1 MLKQFGSPIKSLF
14 HILQF
19 LMIFDIQY
27 IDHPIIRQLEV
38 LLEERMRSW
47 TRKELEMSNPIPK
60 SLTKMRT
67 VIHQQQIDFNQRL
80 APHCSRLNKWNED
93 ISYLD
98 NKFTGYAEL
107 NQLKE
112 AILDSE
118 GNNTEEHKLDPIDHR
133 TKLNKTKSNSFNKMV
148 NTKKT
153 RDTASKSVLKP
164 QLKSKQKSKSKTKA
178 YSKRAS
184 VSVTTSVLTPGTT
197 PSTRL
202 NRSDAVIHK
211 DLDDDDGY
219 YELDAEILLR
229 QYLNCSN
236 LVAAQRAR
244 AETVD
249 EYIVPLNERKTRLRR
264 IVRQYESDIGSM
276 QSKHDKLD
284 SKYRALTEKRSSI
297 QDQIDKLVTTLNA
310 TIEEENETMRTAVQ
324 TKNDLNVLKLE
335 KKGYE
340 ILLQTSRSLS
350 SSYQRYLK
358 DIQSASHKLNVYF
371 VKRWEEHEA
380 RWPKWSG
387 DDVLNW
393 LRCLNETECPN
404 KIQLSSTINLNVV
417 KQGIKRHGICGS
429 TLDQMD
435 RNDWIH
441 VGVQLLEDRI
451 QIHERIQSM
460 VHKFP
465 RPKLVKKQSMSLS
478 HRSHVHVC
486 GPGGTGPMMMDC
498 EVVAVPE
505 EFKCPITGEI
515 MHHPVRCAD
524 NKLYDRQNVICY
536 LRKYG
541 HLPGS
546 TERAGYADGDGMDNI
561 EMTDCLKMKRAI
573 EAFLAEHPQIEYID

>member
-1 MLKQFGSPIKSLF
+1 MLK
-14 HILQF
+14 
-19 LMIFDIQY
+19 D
-27 IDHPIIRQLEV
+27 QLEV

-47 TRKELEMSNPIPK
+47 TRKEVESGNPIPK
-60 SLTKMRT
+60 SLTKMRNC
-67 VIHQQQIDFNQRL
+67 IHQRQIDFNQRL

-98 NKFTGYAEL
+98 HKFTGYAEL

-112 AILDSE
+112 SVLDSE
-118 GNNTEEHKLDPIDHR
+118 GNSTEHPKLPTVDNDENAQQTTNRNAAI
-133 TKLNKTKSNSFNKMV
+133 KS
-148 NTKKT
+148 
-153 RDTASKSVLKP
+153 RPRLK
-164 QLKSKQKSKSKTKA
+164 LKSKSHSKIHSKLA
-178 YSKRAS
+178 SKRAS
-184 VSVTTSVLTPGTT
+184 LSAAISGR
-197 PSTRL
+197 ST
-202 NRSDAVIHK
+202 RSDAVIKKSRTLDPERK
-211 DLDDDDGY
+211 DQDSDDDDGY

-249 EYIVPLNERKTRLRR
+249 EYIVPLNESKTKLRHV
-264 IVRQYESDIGSM
+264 VRQYENDILSM
-276 QSKHDKLD
+276 QSKHDAVE
-284 SKYRALTEKRSSI
+284 SKHRALTQKRTAI
-297 QDQIDKLVTTLNA
+297 QGQIDKLVAALNA
-310 TIEEENETMRTAVQ
+310 TIEEENEAMRTAVR

-340 ILLQTSRSLS
+340 ILLQTSRSLC
-350 SSYQRYLK
+350 SSYSRYLK
-358 DIQSASHKLNVYF
+358 DIRSASHKLNVYF

-380 RWPKWSG
+380 RWPRWSG

-404 KIQLSSTINLNVV
+404 KIHLSSSINLNVV

-460 VHKFP
+460 VHKHP
-465 RPKLVKKQSMSLS
+465 RPSVRGKRTHIQSKSVS
-478 HRSHVHVC
+478 NGISCRPPGPSGYPGHSGHSGPS
-486 GPGGTGPMMMDC
+486 GPGTTGPVLDC
-498 EVVAVPE
+498 EVVTVPVPE

-515 MHHPVRCAD
+515 MRRPVRCAD
-524 NKLYDRQNVICY
+524 NKMYDRHNVLCFIQ
-536 LRKYG
+536 KYG
-541 HLPGS
+541 HLPWS
-546 TERAGYADGDGMDNI
+546 TERCGVGDGGTDSI

-573 EAFLAEHPQIEYID
+573 DAFMAQHPQIEYVD